1 MPVNVPADY
10 CTAWPVPGGSRRRE
24 FFRGGPAAA
33 CPSRA
38 RRPVELTGPARVIV
52 VMNKTAR
59 VSLTTVAVLALLL
72 IILHLMLP
80 YLVRNFLNDKLAD
93 MGDYQGHIEDV
104 DMTWWTGSYRLE
116 GLVITK
122 TDGAVEVPFL
132 DVPVMDIAI
141 RMRALWKEGVLVG
154 VVAIHD
160 PVLNFVDG
168 ESEREKQTGG
178 GVDWRGQLEGM
189 VPVRLNEVN
198 VHNGTVSFRNF
209 SSDPPVNIDAGEVQ
223 LRVRNL
229 TNAPDEQGQRSAHME
244 GTASFL
250 GHAPVEASASFDP
263 LGRVDNAD
271 LRLRMLG
278 LDLTR
283 INDFASAYGK
293 FDFRAG
299 EGDLTLELEVRD
311 RQLDGYVK
319 PLLRNVD
326 VFDMDQDVRNEDKGF
341 FRGIWEAVVHGG
353 EEILQ
358 NQRKDQFATR
368 IELAGSLDNAE
379 MSTFQA
385 FIEILRNAFVEAF
398 TPRFERALEEEGME
412 GQ

>member
-1 MPVNVPADY
+1 MPAHWLSPLAHGVHR
-10 CTAWPVPGGSRRRE
+10 SI
-24 FFRGGPAAA
+24 
-33 CPSRA
+33 
-38 RRPVELTGPARVIV
+38 ELTGAAPVIV

-59 VSLTTVAVLALLL
+59 ISLTTVAVLAVLL

-80 YLVRNFLNDKLAD
+80 YLLRNFLNDKLAD
-93 MGDYQGHIEDV
+93 MGDYRGHIEDV
-104 DMTWWTGSYRLE
+104 DMTWWTGSYRIKD
-116 GLVITK
+116 LVITK
-122 TDGAVEVPFL
+122 RDGEVGVRFVAVPI
-132 DVPVMDIAI
+132 MDIAI

-154 VVAIHD
+154 VVALRD

-168 ESEREKQTGG
+168 ESEQQRQNGG

-189 VPVRLNEVN
+189 VPVRLNEVI
-198 VHNGTVSFRNF
+198 VTNGTMSFRNF
-209 SSDPPVNIDAGEVQ
+209 TSDPPVNIHAGEIQ
-223 LRVRNL
+223 LRLRNL
-229 TNAPDEQGQRSAHME
+229 TNAPDEQGKRSANME

-250 GHAPVEASASFDP
+250 DHAPMEASANFDP

-293 FDFRAG
+293 FDFHAG
-299 EGDLTLELEVRD
+299 EGDLTMEFEVRE

-319 PLLRNVD
+319 PLLRNVE
-326 VFDMDQDVRNEDKGF
+326 VFDMDQDIRNEDKGF
-341 FRGIWEAVVHGG
+341 FRGLWEAVVHGG
-353 EEILQ
+353 EKVLQ

-368 IELAGSLDNAE
+368 IELTGSLDNAE

-385 FIEILRNAFVEAF
+385 FIAILRNAFVEAF
-398 TPRFERALEEEGME
+398 TPRFERALEEE
-412 GQ
+412 